1 MNRGD
6 VWLVEFNTS
15 VGEEV
20 QKTRPAVIVSN
31 DKSNRFL
38 KRYQVVPLTSS
49 SKTLYP
55 GESLV
60 LFKGKNGKAMVS
72 QVTTVSEL
80 RMLKRLGRL
89 ASAEI
94 NNIDRGLLI
103 QLGLKN
109 K

>member
-31 DKSNRFL
+31 DKSNNFL
-38 KRYQVVPLTSS
+38 KRYQVVPLTSN

-60 LFKGKNGKAMVS
+60 SFKRKQGKAMVS
-72 QVTTVSEL
+72 QVTTVSEI
-80 RMLKRLGRL
+80 RMIKRLGRL
-89 ASAEI
+89 AGAEI
-94 NNIDRGLLI
+94 SNVDRGLLI

>member
-15 VGEEV
+15 VGEEI

-31 DKSNRFL
+31 DLSNKFL

-55 GESLV
+55 GETHIS
-60 LFKGKNGKAMVS
+60 FKGKQGKAMVS
-72 QVTTVSEL
+72 QVTTVSKL

-89 ASAEI
+89 SDTELK
-94 NNIDRGLLI
+94 NIDRGLSV
-103 QLGLKN
+103 QLGLRN